1 MFPSELR
8 MTGQA
13 LWSTQRMEG
22 IKTMMI
28 DELNPVLPAL
38 NGVDYRA
45 VTRYLISEIWYLV
58 PGPGEFQDA

>member
-13 LWSTQRMEG
+13 LRSTQRMEG

-28 DELNPVLPAL
+28 DELNPVLHAL

-45 VTRYLISEIWYLV
+45 VTRYLISEI
-58 PGPGEFQDA
+58 